1 MSVTSPALA
10 RQAPACGLQG
20 LGTLQRIR
28 RANRANRA
36 KPAKPAKR
44 PKPTTA
50 SLRSTLI
57 GAGRPKIGLQAPTT
71 TIQC

>member
-20 LGTLQRIR
+20 LGTLQRLSR
-28 RANRANRA
+28 
-36 KPAKPAKR
+36 AKPAKR
-44 PKPTTA
+44 PKPATA

-71 TIQC
+71 TTPC